1 MLVQAE
7 VGSCGETGW
16 EQGRKSSFGNEKLAG
31 NINIFVR
38 RVAGYL
44 KMLWS
49 VGISNR
55 RPLCGH
61 GSVYNVWRSNKS
73 ACDDSSCPVTPTWG
87 SVMRAACRPIP
98 AGRFGHKQ
106 VRFEHRS
113 T

>member
-7 VGSCGETGW
+7 IGSCGETGW

-49 VGISNR
+49 VGISKS
-55 RPLCGH
+55 LAFWTAA
-61 GSVYNVWRSNKS
+61 VFTRSE
-73 ACDDSSCPVTPTWG
+73 
-87 SVMRAACRPIP
+87 PI
-98 AGRFGHKQ
+98 
-106 VRFEHRS
+106 
-113 T
+113 